1 MGTRI
6 PFNDIS
12 PQGNYYEVQEIEGLA
27 SQQDFVVKGHLEARC
42 TLKRK
47 GEAKVGMQGCLKA
60 NLSLT
65 CDRCL
70 AAYDANVDAEMQML
84 FETASGDSWQ
94 VKELECNFQDLDC
107 ITLDEPIIDL
117 DDILRQQ
124 LYLSLPLKKLCS
136 EQCKGICSR
145 CGVNLNLAEC
155 RCTNEGQD
163 LPFAVLAQL
172 KNKKNTTDK

>member
-1 MGTRI
+1 VGTRI

-12 PQGNYYEVQEIEGLA
+12 PTGNYYEVQDIEGLA
-27 SQQDFVVKGHLEARC
+27 AQQDFVVKGHLEARC
-42 TLKRK
+42 TLRRK
-47 GEAKVGMQGCLKA
+47 GEAKVEMQGRLQA

-70 AAYDANVDAEMQML
+70 AAYDANVDAEMQIL
-84 FETASGDSWQ
+84 FETASSDTWQ

-107 ITLDEPIIDL
+107 ITLDEPVVDL

-124 LYLSLPLKKLCS
+124 LYLLLPLKKLCS
-136 EQCKGICSR
+136 EQCKGICPR
-145 CGVNLNLAEC
+145 CGVNLNLEEC
-155 RCTNEGQD
+155 RCANVRQD

-172 KNKKNTTDK
+172 KKKNTTEK